1 MILQSVCCKSV
12 PIAGVS
18 ESQSLHKYRYA
29 VGGMGGVGGEIPL
42 VREIAEYCNQTYVRM
57 LAILLQWILPEIPCF
72 GVYHLWSYAGTYA
85 GYI

>member
-29 VGGMGGVGGEIPL
+29 VGGEKHL
-42 VREIAEYCNQTYVRM
+42 VREMPEYCNQNSVRM
-57 LAILLQWILPEIPCF
+57 LAILLQWIQPEIPYF
-72 GVYHLWSYAGTYA
+72 GVYHL
-85 GYI
+85 